1 VTEDDLAPGDDRD
14 LGPARERVHRF
25 LDHIERGENHLAVAL
40 ALRSLD
46 EVGPSAV
53 VTELLAPVQR
63 EVGDRWH
70 AGRYTVA
77 QEHLASAV
85 VDDVLGLLA
94 PRASQATDHEPHT
107 LALVCAEGEWH
118 ATPAR
123 MAALLARDA
132 GWQVHFLGASTP
144 ADHLRSTLEVL
155 RPQALAVSCT
165 LPLALPGVP
174 TLVDVADHLDVP
186 VVVGGRAFDAEG
198 RRGGRLGA
206 HGSFTDVGEALR
218 ALDVWLDAPPTR
230 TPPTPDD
237 DVAAQRAQLHER
249 RPTIVDEAYRHLEA
263 RLPMMADFD
272 DRRRHH
278 TRQDLDYLLRFA
290 DVALL
295 ADDPRIFDEFVAWL
309 AQLLAVRGVP
319 PPVLTATLE
328 AVDACLDDELPA
340 VRELLT
346 LAAFVTADA

>member
-1 VTEDDLAPGDDRD
+1 VTEDHPVSGGQEPGRST
-14 LGPARERVHRF
+14 EQVHRF
-25 LDHIERGENHLAVAL
+25 LDHIERGRLHLAVDL
-40 ALRSLD
+40 AVRSLD

-53 VTELLAPVQR
+53 VTDLLAPAQR

-94 PRASQATDHEPHT
+94 PHTFHDTDREHT

-132 GWQVHFLGASTP
+132 GWQVQFLGASTP
-144 ADHLRSTLEVL
+144 ADHLRTTLEVL
-155 RPQALAVSCT
+155 QPQALAVSCT

-186 VVVGGRAFDAEG
+186 VVVGGRAFDPEG
-198 RRGGRLGA
+198 RRGGHLGA
-206 HGSFTDVGEALR
+206 HGSFTDVTEALH
-218 ALDVWLDAPPTR
+218 AVDVWLDAPPTR
-230 TPPTPDD
+230 PPVTPDQ
-237 DVAAQRAQLHER
+237 DVAAQRALLDAR
-249 RPTIVDEAYRHLEA
+249 RPAIVDAAYRHLET

-290 DVALL
+290 DVALF
-295 ADDPRIFDEFVAWL
+295 AGDPRIFDEFVAWL
-309 AQLLAVRGVP
+309 GQLLAVRGVP
-319 PPVLTATLE
+319 PPVLAATLE
-328 AVDACLDDELPA
+328 AVDACLEDDLPS
-340 VRELLT
+340 VHELLT

>member
-1 VTEDDLAPGDDRD
+1 VSGEEPVPD
-14 LGPARERVHRF
+14 GPPREPVGEPVLRF
-25 LDHIERGENHLAVAL
+25 LDHIDRGQAHLAVDL
-40 ALRSLD
+40 AVASLD

-53 VTELLAPVQR
+53 VTDLLVPAQR

-77 QEHLASAV
+77 QEHLASGV
-85 VDDVLGLLA
+85 VDDVLGMLV
-94 PRASQATDHEPHT
+94 PRTQHPTDREHT

-118 ATPAR
+118 TTPAR

-132 GWQVHFLGASTP
+132 GWQVQFLGASTP
-144 ADHLRSTLEVL
+144 ADHLRTTLEVL
-155 RPQALAVSCT
+155 QPQALAVSCT

-174 TLVDVADHLDVP
+174 ALVDVADHLEVP
-186 VVVGGRAFDAEG
+186 VVVGGRAFDPEG

-206 HGSFTDVGEALR
+206 HGSFTAVADGLR
-218 ALDVWLDAPPTR
+218 AVERWLDAPPR
-230 TPPTPDD
+230 RSPLVVDQE
-237 DVAAQRAQLHER
+237 VAGQRALLDAR
-249 RPTIVDEAYRHLEA
+249 RAAIVDAAYGHLET
-263 RLPMMADFD
+263 RLPMMAAFD
-272 DRRRHH
+272 DRQRHH

-290 DVALL
+290 DVAIL
-295 ADDPRIFDEFVAWL
+295 AADPRIFDEFVIWL
-309 AQLLAVRGVP
+309 GQLLAVRGVP
-319 PPVLTATLE
+319 RPVLTATLE

>member
-1 VTEDDLAPGDDRD
+1 VTEDPSAPGGGQD
-14 LGPARERVHRF
+14 PERRAEPVHRF
-25 LDHIERGENHLAVAL
+25 LDHIERGQTPLAVEL
-40 ALRSLD
+40 ALGALD
-46 EVGPSAV
+46 RGGPSAV
-53 VTELLAPVQR
+53 VTGLLAPAQR

-94 PRASQATDHEPHT
+94 PHTFHDTDGANT

-132 GWQVHFLGASTP
+132 GWQVQFLGASTP
-144 ADHLRSTLEVL
+144 ADHLHTTLEVL
-155 RPQALAVSCT
+155 QPQALAVSCT

-174 TLVDVADHLDVP
+174 TLIDIADQLDVP
-186 VVVGGRAFDAEG
+186 VVVGGRAFDPEG
-198 RRGGRLGA
+198 RRGGHLGA
-206 HGSFTDVGEALR
+206 HGSFTDVAEALR
-218 ALDVWLDAPPTR
+218 AVAVWLDAPPVR
-230 TPPTPDD
+230 TPRTPDH
-237 DVAAQRAQLHER
+237 DVATQRALLDAR
-249 RPTIVDEAYRHLEA
+249 RPTIVDAAYRHLEA

-290 DVALL
+290 DVALF
-295 ADDPRIFDEFVAWL
+295 AGDPRIFDEFVAWL
-309 AQLLAVRGVP
+309 GKLLAVRGVP
-319 PPVLTATLE
+319 LPVLLATLE
-328 AVDACLDDELPA
+328 AVDACLDDDLPS

>member
-1 VTEDDLAPGDDRD
+1 VTEGHPGPDGQH
-14 LGPARERVHRF
+14 LGRSAEQVHRF
-25 LDHIERGENHLAVAL
+25 LDHIERGRTDLAVGL
-40 ALRSLD
+40 AVSSLD
-46 EVGPSAV
+46 DAGPSEV
-53 VTELLAPVQR
+53 VTALLAPAQR
-63 EVGDRWH
+63 EVGERWH
-70 AGRYTVA
+70 AGSYTVA

-94 PRASQATDHEPHT
+94 PHTFHGTDREHT

-144 ADHLRSTLEVL
+144 ADHLRTTLEAL

-174 TLVDVADHLDVP
+174 TLIDVADHLEVP
-186 VVVGGRAFDAEG
+186 VVVGGRAFDPAG
-198 RRGGRLGA
+198 RRGGHLGA
-206 HGSFTDVGEALR
+206 HGSFTDVAEALH
-218 ALDVWLDAPPTR
+218 AVDGWLDAPPARPTR
-230 TPPTPDD
+230 TPDPG
-237 DVAAQRAQLHER
+237 VAAQRALLDAR
-249 RPTIVDEAYRHLEA
+249 RPAIVDAAYQHLEA

-290 DVALL
+290 DVALF
-295 ADDPRIFDEFVAWL
+295 AGDPGIFDEFVVWL
-309 AQLLAVRGVP
+309 GRLLAVRGVP
-319 PPVLTATLE
+319 PPVLVATLE
-328 AVDACLDDELPA
+328 AVDACLDDDLGS

-346 LAAFVTADA
+346 LAAFVTVED